1 MASYV
6 TLDDINFGDEEIDSA
21 FRRWREAIE
30 QANHWSVAGHA
41 EFDAG
46 PTGYSLLIKSSP
58 GALSAVAAA
67 GGIGAA
73 PNADTLGQGDA
84 ILRYRN
90 GASLTNGPTV
100 KVYNNFRVAVPAG
113 TRLEIA
119 PDGADYKLVGADCS
133 TS

>member
-1 MASYV
+1 MASFV
-6 TLDDINFGDEEIDSA
+6 TLDDVSFGDEEIDSA

-41 EFDAG
+41 DFDAG
-46 PTGYSLLIKSSP
+46 PTGYSLLIKSP
-58 GALSAVAAA
+58 PVAQSAVAAA

-73 PNADTLGQGDA
+73 PDADTLGQGNA
-84 ILRYRN
+84 TLRYRN

-100 KVYNNFRVAVPAG
+100 RVYSNFRVPVPAG
-113 TRLEIA
+113 TRLELA

>member
-1 MASYV
+1 MASFV
-6 TLDDINFGDEEIDSA
+6 TLDDISFGDEEIDSA

-100 KVYNNFRVAVPAG
+100 KVYSNFRVAVPAG
-113 TRLEIA
+113 TRLEVA

>member
-1 MASYV
+1 MASFV
-6 TLDDINFGDEEIDSA
+6 TLDDVSFGDEEIDAA

-46 PTGYSLLIKSSP
+46 PNGYSLLIKSSP
-58 GALSAVAAA
+58 GAFSAVAAG

-73 PNADTLGQGDA
+73 PDADTLGQGSA

-90 GASLTNGPTV
+90 GAALTNGPTV
-100 KVYNNFRVAVPAG
+100 KVYSNFRMAVPAG
-113 TRLEIA
+113 TRLEVA
-119 PDGADYKLVGADCS
+119 PDGAEYKLVGADCP